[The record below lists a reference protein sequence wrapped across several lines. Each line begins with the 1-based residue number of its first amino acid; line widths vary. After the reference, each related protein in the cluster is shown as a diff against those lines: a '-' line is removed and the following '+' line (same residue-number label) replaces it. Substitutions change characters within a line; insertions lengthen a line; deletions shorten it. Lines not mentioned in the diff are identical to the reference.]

1 MYFLQCKKVILNLE
15 TINYIKPSPNGC
27 DVYYGGHDLVEIDR
41 QDTAKLNE
49 MINKFNEAKLK
60 EISE

>member
-1 MYFLQCKKVILNLE
+1 MYFLQCKKIILNLE
-15 TINYIKPSPNGC
+15 TINYIEPSPNGC
-27 DVYYGGHDLVEIDR
+27 YVYYGGHDLVEIDS